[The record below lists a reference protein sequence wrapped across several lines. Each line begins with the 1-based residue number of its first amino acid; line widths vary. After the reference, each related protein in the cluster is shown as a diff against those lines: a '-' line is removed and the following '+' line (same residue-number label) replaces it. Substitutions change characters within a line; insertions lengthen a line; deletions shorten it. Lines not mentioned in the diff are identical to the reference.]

1 MGVSIT
7 AARSLSIVTGPD
19 KVHSMIRPLLAVY
32 RALIAVL
39 LLLVVGFALLTVF
52 TISRKEVQGKTP
64 APPAAGAV
72 EVAEAKGQSFFTGIG
87 RIRAATDDPVPATVI
102 VSIAF
107 PYDAS
112 DSAFSEELAARTR
125 AFRELS
131 ADLFSSYS
139 KGELDSLGEARIKAE
154 LIRRFN
160 AILRLGSIGEIYFND
175 YIVIE

>member
-1 MGVSIT
+1 
-7 AARSLSIVTGPD
+7 
-19 KVHSMIRPLLAVY
+19 MIRPLLAVY

-64 APPAAGAV
+64 APPAAGAA
-72 EVAEAKGQSFFTGIG
+72 EAAEAAEAKGQSFFTGIG